1 MTAQRARPGE
11 ARDGRA
17 PPCDMLPG
25 SSFTAGRRHEMPAI
39 VPGSADTPLTAQ
51 SPQGR
56 APLPSCKRLGVLHVI
71 WPMTR
76 GQASAPAK
84 RVRASNCTLAYLHF
98 SPSVPLFAQASH
110 ITDTAHHEPP
120 VWRQKHGAQAH
131 AGQRHFQ
138 REPRAP
144 PPACLALTA
153 QVDTRVE
160 SIDVKLAK
168 LNAELSGY
176 QQRLA
181 KMRDG
186 PGKSAIKQ
194 KALKVLQ
201 QRKMYESQRDQLQQ
215 QSWNMEQAG
224 MMQDN
229 LKNTMTTVDAMK
241 TTTKELRKQY
251 GKVDIDKIERLQDEM
266 ADLMD
271 MGNDIQESISRSY
284 DVPEEVDEAELD
296 AELDALGEEVELEGI
311 GESSGVPG
319 YMLDETAPPQFIDE
333 PPEQNKVKEAAG

>member
-1 MTAQRARPGE
+1 MNRLFGAKSTAPK
-11 ARDGRA
+11 
-17 PPCDMLPG
+17 PTLN
-25 SSFTAGRRHEMPAI
+25 SAI
-39 VPGSADTPLTAQ
+39 
-51 SPQGR
+51 
-56 APLPSCKRLGVLHVI
+56 
-71 WPMTR
+71 
-76 GQASAPAK
+76 
-84 RVRASNCTLAYLHF
+84 SN
-98 SPSVPLFAQASH
+98 
-110 ITDTAHHEPP
+110 
-120 VWRQKHGAQAH
+120 
-131 AGQRHFQ
+131 
-138 REPRAP
+138 
-144 PPACLALTA
+144 
-153 QVDTRVE
+153 VDTRIE

-168 LNAELSGY
+168 LNAELTTH

-186 PGKSAIKQ
+186 PGKTAIKQ

-251 GKVDIDKIERLQDEM
+251 GKINIDKIDKLQDEM

-284 DVPEEVDEAELD
+284 EVPDEVDEEELD
-296 AELDALGEEVELEGI
+296 AELEALGDEVELDGI
-311 GESSGVPG
+311 GETSGVPSFL
-319 YMLDETAPPQFIDE
+319 MDDAPPQFIDE
-333 PPEQNKVKEAAG
+333 PPQPGKVKEAAG